1 MTRAPFS
8 WYGDPATLAID
19 RALGELRSGRAVR
32 VFTPS
37 GTRVAF
43 TVETLRPTALAA
55 LCGPS
60 ACDPR
65 LATTAERA
73 TVLGWIGIAGAVSVP
88 LAATARLDDLRELAG
103 AAPLDPAHATESAA
117 AGVDEAGLA
126 PADPAER
133 AALEL
138 AKHARLLPTIVSVR
152 DEGEAD
158 PHLLTVTQ
166 AELEACGG
174 AGAVDLERLSEAAVP
189 LADAPRCRLVV
200 FRDRRDGSEHVAV
213 MVGDVDPAGVV
224 DVRVHSACLT
234 GDLFGSLRCDCGDQ
248 LRGAIRRFSELGAG
262 MLLYVEQEGRG
273 IGLANKL
280 RAYTL
285 QEQGLDTI
293 DANLHLGFAAD
304 ERRYEVAAALLRQLG
319 IGRIRLHTNN
329 PRKLRALEAAG
340 LEVVGFR
347 TLSGAMN
354 PHNERYIQ
362 VRRERAGH
370 LVPDPE

>member
-1 MTRAPFS
+1 MTRAPYSCF
-8 WYGDPATLAID
+8 GDPATLAVD

-32 VFTPS
+32 VVTPQ

-43 TVETLRPTALAA
+43 TVETLPPAAFAA
-55 LCGPS
+55 LCGPPGS
-60 ACDPR
+60 DPR

-73 TVLGWIGIAGAVSVP
+73 TALGWARAGAEVSVR
-88 LAATARLDDLRELAG
+88 LAPAARLDDLRALAG
-103 AAPLDPAHATESAA
+103 AAPLDPAHRPETAA
-117 AGVDEAGLA
+117 AAVDAAGLA
-126 PADPAER
+126 SAGAAER

-138 AKHARLLPTIVSVR
+138 AKHARLLPTVLSVA
-152 DEGEAD
+152 EAGQD
-158 PHLLTVTQ
+158 HPQLLGVTAAQ
-166 AELEACGG
+166 LEAYGG

-189 LADAPRCRLVV
+189 LADAAHSRLVV

-213 MVGDVDPAGVV
+213 LVGDVDPAGVV

-248 LRGAIRRFSELGAG
+248 LRGAIRRFAELGAG
-262 MLLYVEQEGRG
+262 VLLYVEQEGRG

-280 RAYTL
+280 RAYKL

-293 DANLHLGFAAD
+293 DANLRLGFAAD
-304 ERRYEVAAALLRQLG
+304 ERHYEVAAALLRQLG
-319 IGRIRLHTNN
+319 IGRVRLHTNN
-329 PRKLRALEAAG
+329 PRKLRALEEAG
-340 LEVVGFR
+340 VELAGFR
-347 TLSGAMN
+347 TLAGAVN

>member
-1 MTRAPFS
+1 MTPAPSS
-8 WYGDPATLAID
+8 WFGDPATLAID
-19 RALGELRSGRAVR
+19 RALGELRSGRAAR
-32 VFTPS
+32 VVTPA
-37 GTRVAF
+37 GTRVALA
-43 TVETLRPTALAA
+43 VETLRPAALAA
-55 LCGPS
+55 LRELPGR
-60 ACDPR
+60 DLR
-65 LATTAERA
+65 IATTAERA
-73 TVLGWIGIAGAVSVP
+73 AALGWPGIGGSASIP
-88 LAATARLDDLRELAG
+88 LATIPHLDDLRALAG
-103 AAPLDPAHATESAA
+103 AAPLEPARAAAHAG
-117 AGVDEAGLA
+117 GVDPAGLA

-138 AKHARLLPTIVSVR
+138 AKHARLLPTVLSVR
-152 DEGEAD
+152 DDGEPD
-158 PHLLTVTQ
+158 PRLLSVTS
-166 AELEACGG
+166 AELDAYGG
-174 AGAVDLERLSEAAVP
+174 AGAVVLERQSEAVVP
-189 LADAPRCRLVV
+189 LADAPKCRFVV

-213 MVGDVDPAGVV
+213 LVGEVDPAGVV

-248 LRGAIRRFSELGAG
+248 LRGAIRRFSDLGAG
-262 MLLYVEQEGRG
+262 VLLYVEQEGRG

-280 RAYTL
+280 RAYGL
-285 QEQGLDTI
+285 QEQGFDTI
-293 DANLHLGFAAD
+293 DANLQLGFAAD

-340 LEVVGFR
+340 LELVGFR
-347 TLSGAMN
+347 TLAGAVN

>member
-1 MTRAPFS
+1 MTRAPFP
-8 WYGDPATLAID
+8 WFGNPAALAID

-32 VFTPS
+32 VVAPAAA
-37 GTRVAF
+37 RVALA
-43 TVETLRPTALAA
+43 VETLWPSALAA
-55 LCGPS
+55 LQDLPGR
-60 ACDPR
+60 DLR
-65 LATTAERA
+65 LATTAERSA
-73 TVLGWIGIAGAVSVP
+73 ALGWARVAGDVSVP
-88 LAATARLDDLRELAG
+88 LAAGARLDGLRALAG
-103 AAPLDPAHATESAA
+103 AAPLDPADEQAA
-117 AGVDEAGLA
+117 DVAVEGARLA

-138 AKHARLLPTIVSVR
+138 AKHARLLPTVVSFR
-152 DEGEAD
+152 DDGDANRQ
-158 PHLLTVTQ
+158 LLVVTL
-166 AELEACGG
+166 AELEAYGG

-189 LADAPRCRLVV
+189 LADAARCRLVV

-248 LRGAIRRFSELGAG
+248 LRGAIRRFAELGSG
-262 MLLYVEQEGRG
+262 VLLYVEQEGRG

-293 DANLHLGFAAD
+293 DANLQLGFAAD
-304 ERRYEVAAALLRQLG
+304 ERRYEVAAALLGQLG

-340 LEVVGFR
+340 VEVTDFR
-347 TLSGAMN
+347 TLAGAVN

>member
-1 MTRAPFS
+1 MARAPFP

-32 VFTPS
+32 IVAP
-37 GTRVAF
+37 GGARVALV
-43 TVETLRPTALAA
+43 VETLSPAAFTALQA
-55 LCGPS
+55 LPG
-60 ACDPR
+60 CDLH

-73 TVLGWIGIAGAVSVP
+73 AALGWTGVAADTSVP
-88 LAATARLDDLRELAG
+88 LAPGACLDDLRMLAG
-103 AAPLDPAHATESAA
+103 AVPFDPAHEKTASAA
-117 AGVDEAGLA
+117 VADTRRA

-138 AKHARLLPTIVSVR
+138 AKHARLLPTVLSMR
-152 DEGEAD
+152 DEADAD
-158 PHLLTVTQ
+158 PRLLGVTV
-166 AELEACGG
+166 AELEAYEG
-174 AGAVDLERLSEAAVP
+174 AGAVVLERLSDAAVP
-189 LADAPRCRLVV
+189 LADAARCRFVV

-213 MVGDVDPAGVV
+213 MVGDVDPDGIV

-248 LRGAIRRFSELGAG
+248 LRGAIRRFAELGSG
-262 MLLYVEQEGRG
+262 VLLYVEQEGRG

-304 ERRYEVAAALLRQLG
+304 ERRYEVAAALLGRLG

-329 PRKLRALEAAG
+329 PRKLGALQAAG
-340 LEVVGFR
+340 IEVAGLR
-347 TLSGAMN
+347 TLAAPVN

>member
-1 MTRAPFS
+1 MTRAPSS
-8 WYGDPATLAID
+8 WFGDPAALAVD

-32 VFTPS
+32 VVAP
-37 GTRVAF
+37 GGARVALA
-43 TVETLRPTALAA
+43 VETLWPAALAA
-55 LCGPS
+55 LQALPGR
-60 ACDPR
+60 DPR

-73 TVLGWIGIAGAVSVP
+73 AALGWSRVAGDVSVP
-88 LAATARLDDLRELAG
+88 LAAAARLDDLRALAG
-103 AAPLDPAHATESAA
+103 AAPFDPAHAPEPAA
-117 AGVDEAGLA
+117 VDVAALA

-138 AKHARLLPTIVSVR
+138 SKHARLLPTVMSVR
-152 DEGEAD
+152 DEGDAD
-158 PHLLTVTQ
+158 RQLLAVTV
-166 AELEACGG
+166 AELEAYGG

-189 LADAPRCRLVV
+189 LADAARCRLVV

-248 LRGAIRRFSELGAG
+248 LRGAIRRFAELGAG
-262 MLLYVEQEGRG
+262 VLLYVEQEGRG

-293 DANLHLGFAAD
+293 DANLQLGFAAD
-304 ERRYEVAAALLRQLG
+304 ERRYEVAAALLGQLG

-340 LEVVGFR
+340 VEVTGFR
-347 TLSGAMN
+347 TLAGAVN

-362 VRRERAGH
+362 VRRDRAGH

>member
-1 MTRAPFS
+1 MTRPPSS
-8 WYGDPATLAID
+8 WYGDPATLAVD

-32 VFTPS
+32 VVTPS
-37 GTRVAF
+37 GTRLAF
-43 TVETLRPTALAA
+43 AVETLRPAALAA
-55 LCGPS
+55 LCGP
-60 ACDPR
+60 AGRDPR
-65 LATTAERA
+65 LATTAQRA
-73 TVLGWIGIAGAVSVP
+73 AAIEWTSVDGDVSVP
-88 LAATARLDDLRELAG
+88 LAAAARLDDLRTLAG
-103 AAPLDPAHATESAA
+103 AAPLDPAHVTETAGAA
-117 AGVDEAGLA
+117 VDTAGLG
-126 PADPAER
+126 PVEPAER

-138 AKHARLLPTIVSVR
+138 AKHARLLPTVLSIR

-158 PHLLTVTQ
+158 PNLLTVTP
-166 AELEACGG
+166 AELEAYGG
-174 AGAVDLERLSEAAVP
+174 AGAVDLERQSDAAVP

-213 MVGDVDPAGVV
+213 MVGDIETAGVV

-262 MLLYVEQEGRG
+262 VLLYVEQEGRG

-347 TLSGAMN
+347 TIAGAVN